1 MEDSVQQNGYITKHS
16 QAVRAVAFHPEDKD
30 LVVSAGEDGKI
41 KLVSRATGTV
51 RWMWTPN
58 HGKALS
64 VCFSSDGNSIAAGF
78 SDGTLMILDPQGG
91 KEVRTLTG
99 HTDNVNSVAFSPD
112 GRLVASGSDD
122 NTVRIWDVEKGK
134 EAMAPLRG
142 HTGSVHSVVFSP
154 DGKLAA
160 SGSGD
165 NTVMIW
171 DVETGKEAMAPLRG
185 DKSSW
190 VGVPAEISNLAQR
203 VQDGTRDKNRSEA
216 FVVTANGDHVFVY
229 SLLDDHHKL
238 DGDKTKEA
246 VAQYRA
252 PANISSISCMGTCVC
267 VGLVDGQVCVLY
279 FHVSKHFM
287 CHEVR
292 VCHWHAEEKNQKI
305 VKRVVTNKSW
315 LFYNPWHT
323 KE

>member
-1 MEDSVQQNGYITKHS
+1 M
-16 QAVRAVAFHPEDKD
+16 AP
-30 LVVSAGEDGKI
+30 
-41 KLVSRATGTV
+41 
-51 RWMWTPN
+51 
-58 HGKALS
+58 
-64 VCFSSDGNSIAAGF
+64 
-78 SDGTLMILDPQGG
+78 
-91 KEVRTLTG
+91 LTG
-99 HTDNVNSVAFSPD
+99 HTDLVRSVAFSPD
-112 GRLVASGSDD
+112 GKLVASGSNDK
-122 NTVRIWDVEKGK
+122 TVRIWDVKKG
-134 EAMAPLRG
+134 A
-142 HTGSVHSVVFSP
+142 
-154 DGKLAA
+154 
-160 SGSGD
+160 
-165 NTVMIW
+165 
-171 DVETGKEAMAPLRG
+171 EAMAPLRG

-315 LFYNPWHT
+315 LCYNPWHT